1 MLLSVHLNQFT
12 GNFLESVHLNQFTG
26 NFLDIAQPYKL
37 LASKY

>member
-1 MLLSVHLNQFT
+1 MLLRAKALVSDVSVYLNP
-12 GNFLESVHLNQFTG
+12 FTG